1 LKGPRV
7 NQLHHGAKHTT
18 NPATQLYAVCFV
30 ETEEEEILVALPG
43 LEPGLFALRG
53 RRVNQLHHN
62 ARTAYPQEDV
72 HSSASM
78 KYSKQP
84 LVTQG
89 SVTGGSVSVC
99 LAGLDYQSN
108 ADCFGWMLLSTEPLG
123 MIALCDADVSI
134 GQVIPEPLDVIYAFG
149 GIYPR
154 NRLSPAHLERLEMIP
169 RGVLRREI
177 GSRRISCDAED
188 PGRASEDVNLHLQP
202 PLLC

>member
-1 LKGPRV
+1 MLSKCLIMGGLVAPPGLEPGLSALKGPRV

-72 HSSASM
+72 RSSVFF

-84 LVTQG
+84 PATQG
-89 SVTGGSVSVC
+89 NAVRRIAPHFHSSTNDLSLPNAKSHCSDTRSRYSLSSWIGFGSS
-99 LAGLDYQSN
+99 S
-108 ADCFGWMLLSTEPLG
+108 
-123 MIALCDADVSI
+123 
-134 GQVIPEPLDVIYAFG
+134 
-149 GIYPR
+149 
-154 NRLSPAHLERLEMIP
+154 NRLS
-169 RGVLRREI
+169 
-177 GSRRISCDAED
+177 
-188 PGRASEDVNLHLQP
+188 
-202 PLLC
+202 